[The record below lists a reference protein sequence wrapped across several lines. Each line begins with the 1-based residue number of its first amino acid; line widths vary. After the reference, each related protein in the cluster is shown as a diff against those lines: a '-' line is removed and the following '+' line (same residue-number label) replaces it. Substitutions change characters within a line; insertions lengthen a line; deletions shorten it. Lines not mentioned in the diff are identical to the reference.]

1 MARLARNANSDVV
14 VQTLWFC
21 PPHMPVK
28 TFLLAVRSAATPAH
42 AAAASARQCRLAW
55 SCYAQVAAGT
65 RPCTA
70 PSRAAHAAGQC
81 PRQGLL
87 CAGHRSCLS
96 ALARRPNQATCT
108 GDARTHARTE
118 DSRVHRAAWA
128 RAQRCP
134 PTPMVARWRPTICG
148 PACGC
153 CTQRQAQARRQTV
166 KCAQGQRTAH
176 LSSAYHRSRAC
187 VMLMK
192 IAMSFHAMS

>member
-1 MARLARNANSDVV
+1 MRGKAPHRSRITERGRYQASPPHTFCHLGLSFRDNKLRQLSAPHKRVMARLARNANSDVV

-108 GDARTHARTE
+108 GDARTHARTHE
-118 DSRVHRAAWA
+118 RTHLRTHAPKIVVCI
-128 RAQRCP
+128 AQRGHVHNAVLQHP
-134 PTPMVARWRPTICG
+134 W
-148 PACGC
+148 
-153 CTQRQAQARRQTV
+153 
-166 KCAQGQRTAH
+166 
-176 LSSAYHRSRAC
+176 
-187 VMLMK
+187 
-192 IAMSFHAMS
+192 